1 MKSTIITGANT
12 RLGGLA
18 TSFGNIMDESQTN
31 YLESS
36 FITQTTK
43 AKQQVNEVQGL
54 KPVWMDSSKSNNRLS

>member
-36 FITQTTK
+36 FI
-43 AKQQVNEVQGL
+43 
-54 KPVWMDSSKSNNRLS
+54 S